1 GRRVLACLRMTGRGR
16 VVLAALAVAGC
27 TITTHVDPLPPGPLP
42 SLCVREN
49 SAVWSKQFLP
59 ALRGELARHGIATTV
74 YGDAPPPACARRLEY
89 EAEWKWDVAVYLRYA
104 DLRVYD
110 GETLVGRATYDA
122 RGAFARLDKFGHTE
136 DRLRTLVDALVGD
149 DRPRTDAASAISA

>member
-1 GRRVLACLRMTGRGR
+1 MSGRASL
-16 VVLAALAVAGC
+16 VLAALAVAGC
-27 TITTHVDPLPPGPLP
+27 TITTHVDPLPAGPLA
-42 SLCVREN
+42 SVCIREN
-49 SAVWSKQFLP
+49 PLLWSKQFLP

-74 YGDAPPPACARRLEY
+74 YGDAPPAACNRRLEY

-110 GETLVGRATYDA
+110 GDALVGRATYDA
-122 RGAFARLDKFGHTE
+122 RGAFARLDKFGRTE

-149 DRPRTDAASAISA
+149 RNDHRGATAASP